1 MKSVDRIDM
10 NRKWAMPSWIP
21 MLMLATAVLGLLI
34 GSCSNAARD
43 KYIVFYN
50 IEVQEATHAN
60 IDVTFEAYNRSK
72 VDFDEE
78 GILIR
83 AYDEH
88 GEEIA
93 SKITTMS
100 LKSGEKQR
108 YLKVLTKLT
117 ILIKSK
123 VDVASVSV
131 ELYHSSLFK

>member
-10 NRKWAMPSWIP
+10 NRKWPIPSWIP
-21 MLMLATAVLGLLI
+21 MLLLVAAVLGLLL
-34 GSCSNAARD
+34 GRCGHAARD

-50 IEVQEATHAN
+50 VEVQEATMAN

-72 VDFDEE
+72 VDFQNE

-83 AYDEH
+83 AYNEA

-93 SKITTMS
+93 SKITTID
-100 LKSGEKQR
+100 LESGTHKR
-108 YLKVLTKLT
+108 FLKVLTKLT
-117 ILIKSK
+117 KLIKTK
-123 VDVASVSV
+123 EDVRNVTV